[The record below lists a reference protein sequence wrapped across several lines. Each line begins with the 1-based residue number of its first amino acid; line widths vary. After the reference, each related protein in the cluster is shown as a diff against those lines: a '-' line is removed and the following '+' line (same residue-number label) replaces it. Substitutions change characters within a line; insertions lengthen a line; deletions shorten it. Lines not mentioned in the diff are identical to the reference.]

1 DPLTRSFF
9 ASPIPHGRGYRWST
23 AAKKRLLDFK
33 LVPITPQP
41 PRPVS
46 LALGT
51 GRCHQVIPWPISIF
65 TRKQHKLVI
74 PDGSPNRKFVLLVGD
89 SHLQS
94 FAHGFAEVP
103 AELSVGVMS
112 SPKACAKL
120 LRTEVLNAD
129 VLHAPGV
136 VVLMA
141 PSSSLT
147 AIGVSREPIL
157 TVPFKTW
164 TMPIFLSYLGGPSHH
179 QFWVVVVDFPP
190 RRNVEM
196 DLQEFL
202 RQEFWRVAASGG
214 VF

>member
-1 DPLTRSFF
+1 MRS
-9 ASPIPHGRGYRWST
+9 ANQELLCVSVITINAPNLRST

-33 LVPITPQP
+33 LVPITLQP

-51 GRCHQVIPWPISIF
+51 GRCHRVIPWPISIF

-74 PDGSPNRKFVLLVGD
+74 PDESPNKKFVLLVGD

-157 TVPFKTW
+157 TVPFDTKLYVT
-164 TMPIFLSYLGGPSHH
+164 
-179 QFWVVVVDFPP
+179 VVVVDFPP

-202 RQEFWRVAASGG
+202 RPEFRRVAASGG
-214 VF
+214 LFKEM